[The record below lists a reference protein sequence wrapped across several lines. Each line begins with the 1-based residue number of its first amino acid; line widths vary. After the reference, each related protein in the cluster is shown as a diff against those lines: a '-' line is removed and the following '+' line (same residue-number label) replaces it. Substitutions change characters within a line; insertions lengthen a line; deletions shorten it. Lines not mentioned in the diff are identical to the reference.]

1 MADEP
6 WKLYQKKSEPTDA
19 PWLLYAADKPEDQQI
34 TPVEVKASLTAAPM
48 RWNDRLAEGLGSF
61 MDPLMRM
68 GTSMISKPVSDAA
81 GLAAI
86 PLHAAGLSS
95 MSPTEIQRAVQEAM
109 TYQPR
114 TQLGASESN
123 PLNYIPNAI
132 GNAASKGLDYIGLSQ
147 AEDPLSI
154 SGMLQNAGRE
164 AIPQALAIAGVR
176 YGPAAAASM
185 ERGMQSGARNL
196 MTSALKPVIKAHR
209 DGSASTAVT
218 NMLDRGIN
226 VSPGGVQTVRD
237 MLDTLDDNILRRLD
251 NSTARVDLGDAI
263 RHVPGV
269 MDDFYWTG
277 KRPENMAAIR
287 GARNEIT
294 SLPEWRYN
302 RSTGVVDI
310 PVQEAQLLKQGIYR
324 DLRKKYGTLGA
335 ADVEAQKAIAR
346 GLRESV
352 ARVEPTIG
360 DLVSEQAQLIPTLQV
375 LQRRVDMA
383 GNHNPIGLA
392 ASIAAAVKNPSAAI
406 GAYANSSSFIKSL
419 LARGMNASARNVS
432 RGIAYPP
439 AAALSTL
446 GFLQQNAEDLTGRSP
461 LRREPRE

>member
-1 MADEP
+1 MAFDPDEFLEKNRP
-6 WKLYQKKSEPTDA
+6 SAAFDPDA
-19 PWLLYAADKPEDQQI
+19 FLGTNK
-34 TPVEVKASLTAAPM
+34 VETEAQAPAPKA
-48 RWNDRLAEGLGSF
+48 RWNDLLVEGLGSF

-68 GTSMISKPVSDAA
+68 GTSMVSKPVSDVA

-109 TYQPR
+109 TYSPR
-114 TQLGASESN
+114 TRLGASESN

-132 GNAASKGLDYIGLSQ
+132 GSAASRGLDYIGLSQ
-147 AEDPLSI
+147 AEDPS
-154 SGMLQNAGRE
+154 SWQGMLQNAGRE
-164 AIPQALAIAGVR
+164 ALPHALAIAGVR

-185 ERGMQSGARNL
+185 ERGMRSGARNL

-209 DGSASTAVT
+209 DGSADIAVT

-237 MLDTLDDNILRRLD
+237 MLDRLDDSIQSRLS

-263 RHVPGV
+263 RYVPET
-269 MDDFYWTG
+269 MDDFYWSG
-277 KRPENMAAIR
+277 DRLSDMAAIR
-287 GARNEIT
+287 AARNNVT
-294 SLPEWRYN
+294 ALPEWGYN
-302 RSTGVVDI
+302 RATGVIDI
-310 PVQEAQLLKQGIYR
+310 PVQQAQWLKQGIHR
-324 DLRKKYGTLGA
+324 NLRKKYGLLGTA
-335 ADVEAQKAIAR
+335 EEEAQKAIAR
-346 GLRESV
+346 GLRVGV
-352 ARVEPTIG
+352 AKVEPAVA

-375 LQRRVDMA
+375 LERRVDMA

-419 LARGMNASARNVS
+419 LARAMNASAGPTS
-432 RGIAYPP
+432 KFAAYPP
-439 AAALSTL
+439 AAALSSL
-446 GFLQQNAEDLTGRSP
+446 GFMQQNAEDLTGRSP
-461 LRREPRE
+461 LKREPKE